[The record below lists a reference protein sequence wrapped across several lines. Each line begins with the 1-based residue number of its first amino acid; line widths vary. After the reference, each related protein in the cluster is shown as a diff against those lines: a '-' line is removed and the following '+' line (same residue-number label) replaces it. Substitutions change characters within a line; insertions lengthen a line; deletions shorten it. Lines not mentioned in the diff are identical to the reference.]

1 MLWDVRAA
9 TQQTS
14 RTVSLSARCLSKP
27 TQQLS
32 DFYQEI
38 IEDELNVKKV
48 VFTDDVRDFTAYTFK
63 PQLRTVGP
71 KYGKQLGGIKT
82 ASGMGWMEMLQ
93 WMSWKALES
102 LKFDVNGTEVELTK
116 EDLLIDMAQKPG
128 YVSEADNYMT
138 VVLDTNLTEELL
150 EEGFVY
156 EVISKI
162 QTMRKDAG
170 FEVMDHIKVSVCGN
184 EKVEGIV
191 ARNEAMI
198 AGKVLADAFVGEE
211 ALAVSKEW
219 NVNGETVTI
228 GVEKVNA

>member
-1 MLWDVRAA
+1 MQSPLTAGCRFNRPARAA
-9 TQQTS
+9 C
-14 RTVSLSARCLSKP
+14 LRCLCVYF
-27 TQQLS
+27 
-32 DFYQEI
+32 FY
-38 IEDELNVKKV
+38 
-48 VFTDDVRDFTAYTFK
+48 
-63 PQLRTVGP
+63 
-71 KYGKQLGGIKT
+71 
-82 ASGMGWMEMLQ
+82 
-93 WMSWKALES
+93 
-102 LKFDVNGTEVELTK
+102 
-116 EDLLIDMAQKPG
+116 
-128 YVSEADNYMT
+128 
-138 VVLDTNLTEELL
+138 TNLSEELL

-228 GVEKVNA
+228 GGEKVNA